1 MQTLSDRLLSLG
13 MGEDDFGEMNGHR
26 ISPPIAPHPE
36 TGAWHFLG
44 IDRTVPV
51 ALTIPIGATLALD
64 LLPLAAIGHMRV
76 LDHGTQGGQAMIAIA
91 DAKSGT
97 DGRWIP
103 LSTLTGLP
111 DQLIVTIGNT
121 EVGPWP

>member
-26 ISPPIAPHPE
+26 ISPPMAPHPE

-44 IDRTVPV
+44 IDRTMPV
-51 ALTIPIGATLALD
+51 AMAIPIGARLAMD
-64 LLPLAAIGHMRV
+64 LLPLAAIGNMRV
-76 LDHGTQGGQAMIAIA
+76 LDHGTQGGQAMILVA
-91 DAKSGT
+91 DAEPGA

-111 DQLIVTIGNT
+111 DQLIITIGN
-121 EVGPWP
+121 EEARP